1 LADASIAGTVD
12 KAMTALPRTQLTL
25 LRSLAA
31 YVIRIRPDAIATT
44 LLGVL
49 SSALELAALT
59 SLIPL
64 SQLAGHQAIREGSLW
79 ERIPALLGQSPGVK
93 FYALMFL
100 VLLLL
105 RTISQ
110 TLSAVLTQHL
120 NRKLIAHFSARTLEA
135 LVHHLTFEQ
144 VQKESVG
151 HFVTLAGDEANRA
164 AQIIAALMR
173 LVPLATL
180 FLLYIATI
188 VYQSWKF
195 GAGLFAFIL
204 VTVACL
210 WGAFRKSHALGGRQQ
225 RESRALNTHF
235 IESLGGL
242 RTVRS
247 LTGEQFVSN
256 RYDLMI
262 RAYARTCFSID
273 AINQVSSAMPTALL
287 VTGLGIAVWQF
298 ATPTWL
304 TASLPAIMVG
314 AMMVLRLL
322 PLAGQTLDIAMRLTA
337 DLKAA
342 ENITEMLDVVKS
354 AAARNASPLPDL
366 HETITNI
373 KFENVSFRYSPDT
386 PQVLENFSM
395 TFEAGKS
402 YAITG
407 PSGSGKSSLVDLL
420 LKFFQPQSGAISIN
434 GRNIASISDLSLRR
448 RILLSEQAT
457 RIFYDTVQHN
467 VLFGRDAP
475 PESASSALDMVGLRE
490 FIASLPEGEL
500 TLLNYQGSN
509 FSGGQRQRVGLAR
522 ALLLPSDV
530 LILDEST
537 SALDHATR
545 EKILAT
551 ILPRYREKILIFVAH
566 DPAILAHVDEV
577 ILLQPGGTVEVR
589 KQEPALAS

>member
-1 LADASIAGTVD
+1 MTVPP
-12 KAMTALPRTQLTL
+12 KTQLAL
-25 LRSLAA
+25 MRSLVG

-44 LLGVL
+44 LLGIL

-64 SQLAGHQAIREGSLW
+64 SQLAAHQVIREGSLW
-79 ERIPALLGQSPGVK
+79 YRLPTALGMTPGVK
-93 FYALMFL
+93 FYAMMFL

-110 TLSAVLTQHL
+110 TLSTVLTQQL
-120 NRKLIAHFSARTLEA
+120 NRKLIAHFSARALEA

-180 FLLYIATI
+180 FLLYLVTI

-195 GAGLFAFIL
+195 GAGLFAFML
-204 VTVACL
+204 VTVVCL
-210 WGAFRKSHALGGRQQ
+210 LGAFRKSHALGSRQQ
-225 RESRALNTHF
+225 KESRALNTHF

-262 RAYARTCFSID
+262 RAYARTCFHID
-273 AINQVSSAMPTALL
+273 AINQVSSATPTALL
-287 VTGLGIAVWQF
+287 VTALGAAVWLF
-298 ATPTWL
+298 ASPDWL
-304 TASLPAIMVG
+304 TSALPAIMVG

-322 PLAGQTLDIAMRLTA
+322 PLASQTLDVAMRLAA

-342 ENITEMLDVVKS
+342 ENISEMLDVVKS
-354 AAARNASPLPDL
+354 AAARDASPLPDL
-366 HETITNI
+366 QERITNI
-373 KFENVSFRYSPDT
+373 TFEKVSFRYSPDT
-386 PQVLENFSM
+386 PQVLDNFSL

-420 LKFFQPQSGAISIN
+420 LKFFTPQSGAIFVN
-434 GRNIASISDLSLRR
+434 GRNIATVSDLSLRR
-448 RILLSEQAT
+448 RVLLSEQAT

-467 VLFGRDAP
+467 ILFGRDAR
-475 PESASSALDMVGLRE
+475 PENVSEALDMVGLGE
-490 FIASLPEGEL
+490 FIATLPEGEL

-551 ILPRYREKILIFVAH
+551 IMPRYREKILIFVAH

-577 ILLQPGGTVEVR
+577 IHLQPGGAVEVR
-589 KQEPALAS
+589 KAKPALAS

>member
-1 LADASIAGTVD
+1 MMLIP
-12 KAMTALPRTQLTL
+12 KTQLTL
-25 LRSLAA
+25 VRNLVG

-44 LLGVL
+44 LLGIL

-64 SQLAGHQAIREGSLW
+64 SQLAGHQPIRDGSLW
-79 ERIPALLGQSPGVK
+79 QRLPTALGQGPSVR
-93 FYALMFL
+93 FFILVFL
-100 VLLLL
+100 GLLLL

-120 NRKLIAHFSARTLEA
+120 NRQLIAHFSARTLEA

-173 LVPLATL
+173 FVPLASL
-180 FLLYIATI
+180 FLLYIAAI
-188 VYQSWKF
+188 LYQSWKF
-195 GAGLFAFIL
+195 GAGLFGFIL
-204 VTVACL
+204 ITALCL
-210 WGAFRKSHALGGRQQ
+210 MGAFRKSHALGGRQQ
-225 RESRALNTHF
+225 KESRALNTHF

-247 LTGEQFVSN
+247 LTGEQFVSK

-298 ATPTWL
+298 ATPDWL
-304 TASLPAIMVG
+304 TAALPAMMVG
-314 AMMVLRLL
+314 TMMVLRLL
-322 PLAGQTLDIAMRLTA
+322 PLAGQTLDVAMRLTA

-342 ENITEMLDVVKS
+342 ENISEMLDVVKS

-366 HETITNI
+366 REPITSI
-373 KFENVSFRYSPDT
+373 TFENVSFRYSPDT
-386 PQVLENFSM
+386 PQVLQDFSM

-407 PSGSGKSSLVDLL
+407 PSGAGKSSLVDLL
-420 LKFFQPQSGAISIN
+420 LKFFIPQSGTIAVN
-434 GRNIASISDLSLRR
+434 GRNINTISDLSLRR
-448 RILLSEQAT
+448 RVLLSEQAT
-457 RIFYDTVQHN
+457 RIFYDTVQQN
-467 VLFGRDAP
+467 ILFGRDARP
-475 PESASSALDMVGLRE
+475 QDVSEAIDMVGLGE
-490 FIASLPEGEL
+490 FIASLPDGEL

-551 ILPRYREKILIFVAH
+551 ILPLYREKILVFIAH
-566 DPAILAHVDEV
+566 DPGILAHVDEV
-577 ILLQPGGTVEVR
+577 ITLQPGGAVEVR
-589 KQEPALAS
+589 KAEPALAS